1 MNTDHILSND
11 EYKLFFLKA
20 IMLGINYGRSDN
32 VEYYAN
38 NIQNEI
44 NSMTLK
50 IKSKNEN
57 NQKSNVELHHNAT
70 TTEDDL
76 SDIKKEYFNI
86 KRYDDNIKSFENSKG
101 YILSLIQRLSENN
114 YSSNYSKISLL
125 KNNLNSTLQ
134 EIEKNKLLLQK
145 YKDSLNPHVVSRINK
160 YMEKH
165 NANTETTPTVQMQ
178 FQQQTNHTNQ
188 VNTLLP
194 SNQHIQNSENLVG
207 ELQST
212 LDKLSNLFT

>member
-44 NSMTLK
+44 NSITLK

-57 NQKSNVELHHNAT
+57 NQKLNVESHNNAI

-178 FQQQTNHTNQ
+178 FQQNQ
-188 VNTLLP
+188 VNQPNTLLP
-194 SNQHIQNSENLVG
+194 SNQQNQNSENLVG

>member
-50 IKSKNEN
+50 VKNKNEN
-57 NQKSNVELHHNAT
+57 IVSHHNVT

-145 YKDSLNPHVVSRINK
+145 YKDSLNPHIVSRINK
-160 YMEKH
+160 YMEKYNA

-178 FQQQTNHTNQ
+178 FQQQSNQTNQ

-194 SNQHIQNSENLVG
+194 SNQHNQNSENLVG